1 MISRRRFLSTASA
14 SVAALSLA
22 EASANEPAHP
32 AAAAAGQASSAHAG
46 AASAGVSRFVD
57 LTIGTGGHG
66 HVFMGATVPFGMM
79 QVGPDTFTDG
89 WDHCSGYHATDE
101 SLQGFSHTHLSGTG
115 CGDLLD
121 VLLMPGVGR
130 VRLDPGS
137 LFTPERGNRS
147 RFSHKREKAV
157 PGYYSVYLRDPEV
170 QVELTTTER
179 AALHRYTFAADAV
192 EPHVLLD
199 FLHCSG
205 SEDKM
210 SQTIAAAEVD
220 AVGNDTITGSRT
232 VLSWARGRQIYFAAR
247 FSQPWSK
254 LTFYSDNK
262 PAEGTS
268 VKGHALKA
276 AVQYEKLAKPLYVKV
291 ALSGVSVEQA
301 VKNLNAEIPAWDFE
315 GIRARAA
322 KLWEAELSRIAIEAD
337 ERTKRIFYS
346 SLYHC
351 MVAPTI
357 FSDVDGQYRGMD
369 GKNHQLQKGDE
380 NFSTYSLWDTYRA
393 LHPLLTLVAPERAS
407 QLVNGL
413 IRMANESPSG
423 PPIWPLQAKETF
435 CMTGWHSISVVA
447 EAVAKEL
454 PGVRVKEFLGPIRK
468 AGFSG
473 NYRGHEYLRTK
484 GYIPCDKA
492 GESIGNGLDFVYN
505 DWAMA
510 TIFAAAGDNETAA
523 KLRERAGNYKNF
535 FNRENGYMHSRM
547 ADGSW
552 SQPFA
557 PNETGYSDKW
567 RDYTESNPY
576 QATFAVQHDPEGL
589 AQLMG
594 GREKLESR
602 LDDLFNADS
611 TLPADAPPDIAGLVG
626 QYAHGNEP
634 CHHIPFLYMYAG
646 VPWKTQERVQWLLR
660 KMYADEP
667 DGLAG
672 NEDCGQMSAWYVLS
686 AMGLYAVDPVSA
698 NYVITTPAVRHA
710 RLGLSG
716 GKTLEIAV
724 ASGEGD
730 YIQSVSW
737 NGKPLDGLWISH
749 KTLMAGG
756 KLSFVLGKQPN
767 KKLGSAAKSL
777 PPSMTPARG

>member
-22 EASANEPAHP
+22 EARANEAPAP
-32 AAAAAGQASSAHAG
+32 AAAAHSSTQSPSAAGT
-46 AASAGVSRFVD
+46 GVSRFVD

-115 CGDLLD
+115 CGDLMD
-121 VLLMPGVGR
+121 VLLMPGVGPL
-130 VRLDPGS
+130 RLDPSS
-137 LFTPERGNRS
+137 LFTAERGYRS
-147 RFSHKREKAV
+147 RFSHKHETAW
-157 PGYYSVYLRDPEV
+157 PGYYSVFLRDPEV
-170 QVELTTTER
+170 KVELTVTER

-192 EPHVLLD
+192 QPHVLLD

-205 SEDKM
+205 PEDKQRD
-210 SQTIAAAEVD
+210 SIAEAEVA
-220 AVGNDTITGSRT
+220 AVGNDTLTGSRT
-232 VLSWARGRQIYFAAR
+232 VLNWAHGRQIYFAAR
-247 FSQPWSK
+247 FSEPWSK
-254 LTFYSDNK
+254 LALFSDNQ
-262 PAEGTS
+262 PVEGAS
-268 VKGHALKA
+268 AKGKALKA
-276 AVQYEKLAKPLYVKV
+276 GVEYAHLAKPLYVKV
-291 ALSGVSVEQA
+291 AISGVSVEQA
-301 VKNLNAEIPAWDFE
+301 QKNLNAEIPAWDFE
-315 GIRARAA
+315 AIRIRAA
-322 KLWEAELSRIAIEAD
+322 KLWEAELSRIVIETD
-337 ERTKRIFYS
+337 ERTRRIFYT

-369 GKNHQLQKGDE
+369 GKNHTLDKGDE

-393 LHPLLTLVAPERAS
+393 LHPLMTLIAPARAT

-447 EAVAKEL
+447 EAVAKQL
-454 PGVRVKEFLGPIRK
+454 PGVRVKDFIDPIRK
-468 AGFSG
+468 VGFSG
-473 NYRGHEYLRTK
+473 NYRGHEYLRTM
-484 GYIPCDKA
+484 GYIPCDKSA
-492 GESIGNGLDFVYN
+492 ESIGNGLDFVFN

-523 KLRERAGNYKNF
+523 KLRQRAANYKNF
-535 FNRENGYMHSRM
+535 FNRENGYMHARM
-547 ADGSW
+547 ADGSF

-557 PNETGYSDKW
+557 PNETGYSKKW
-567 RDYTESNPY
+567 SDYTESNPY

-594 GREKLESR
+594 GREKLEAR
-602 LDDLFNADS
+602 LDDLFNADP

-634 CHHIPFLYMYAG
+634 CHHIAFLYTYAA
-646 VPWKTQERVQWLLR
+646 VPWKTQQRVQWLLK

-672 NEDCGQMSAWYVLS
+672 NEDCGQMSAWYVMAAL
-686 AMGLYAVDPVSA
+686 GLYAVDPVSA
-698 NYVITTPAVRHA
+698 NYVITSPAVRHA
-710 RLGLSG
+710 RIALAG
-716 GKTLEIAV
+716 GKTLEIAI

-737 NGKPLDGLWISH
+737 NGKPLHQLWISH
-749 KTLMAGG
+749 QDLIKGG

-767 KKLGSAAKSL
+767 KKLGVDAKSL
-777 PPSMTPARG
+777 PPSMTPARS

>member
-1 MISRRRFLSTASA
+1 MISRRHFLSTASA

-22 EASANEPAHP
+22 EARATESAHP
-32 AAAAAGQASSAHAG
+32 AAGHSTSEHASHAG
-46 AASAGVSRFVD
+46 TGVSQFVD
-57 LTIGTGGHG
+57 LMIGTGGHG

-79 QVGPDTFTDG
+79 QVGPDTFTEG

-121 VLLMPGVGR
+121 VLLMPRTGR

-137 LFTPERGNRS
+137 LFTAERGNRS
-147 RFSHKREKAV
+147 RFSHKHEKAV

-170 QVELTTTER
+170 QVELTATER
-179 AALHRYTFAADAV
+179 AAIHRYTFAADAV

-205 SEDKM
+205 AEEKM
-210 SQTIAAAEVD
+210 RHTIAEAEVD
-220 AVGNDTITGSRT
+220 AVGTDTLTGART
-232 VLSWARGRQIYFAAR
+232 VLSWAHGRQIYFAAR

-254 LTFYSDNK
+254 VDFYSDNK
-262 PAEGTS
+262 PVDGATA
-268 VKGHALKA
+268 KGHALKA
-276 AVQYEKLAKPLYVKV
+276 AVHFAQVAKPLYVKV
-291 ALSGVSVEQA
+291 AISGVSVEQA
-301 VKNLNAEIPAWDFE
+301 LKNLNAEIPAWDFE

-322 KLWEAELSRIAIEAD
+322 KLWEAELGRIVIEAD
-337 ERTKRIFYS
+337 ERTKRIFYT

-351 MVAPTI
+351 MLAPTV

-369 GKNHQLQKGDE
+369 GKNHQLAKGDE

-393 LHPLLTLVAPERAS
+393 WHPLMTLIAPDHAA
-407 QLVNGL
+407 QMINGL

-435 CMTGWHSISVVA
+435 CMTGWHSISAVA
-447 EAVAKEL
+447 EAVAKQL
-454 PGVRVKEFLGPIRK
+454 PGVRVKEFIDPIRK
-468 AGFSG
+468 VGFSG
-473 NYRGHEYLRTK
+473 NYRGHEYLRK
-484 GYIPCDKA
+484 MGYIPCDKE

-510 TIFAAAGDNETAA
+510 TIFAAAGENETAA
-523 KLRERAGNYKNF
+523 KLRERAANYKNF

-552 SQPFA
+552 SQPFV

-594 GREKLESR
+594 GRAQLEAR
-602 LDDLFNADS
+602 LDDLFNADP

-634 CHHIPFLYMYAG
+634 CHHIAFLYMYAAA
-646 VPWKTQERVQWLLR
+646 PWKTQQRVQWLLK

-672 NEDCGQMSAWYVLS
+672 NEDCGQMSAWYVMA

-698 NYVITTPAVRHA
+698 NYVITSPSVRHA
-710 RLGLSG
+710 RIALAG
-716 GKTLEIAV
+716 GKALEIAV
-724 ASGEGD
+724 ERGEGD

-737 NGKPLDGLWISH
+737 NGKPLDKLWISH
-749 KTLMAGG
+749 KELMAGG
-756 KLSFVLGKQPN
+756 KLGFVLSKQPN
-767 KKLGSAAKSL
+767 KKLGVEAAKL
-777 PPSMTPARG
+777 PPSMTPAQG

>member
-1 MISRRRFLSTASA
+1 MISRRRFLSSASA

-22 EASANEPAHP
+22 EASANEPTQP
-32 AAAAAGQASSAHAG
+32 AAAAGHKPSAHVAT
-46 AASAGVSRFVD
+46 AGVSRFVD

-89 WDHCSGYHATDE
+89 WDHCSGYHYSDE
-101 SLQGFSHTHLSGTG
+101 SLEGFSHTHLSGTG
-115 CGDLLD
+115 CGDMLD
-121 VLLMPGVGR
+121 VLLMPGVGP
-130 VRLDPGS
+130 VRLEPSS
-137 LFTPERGNRS
+137 LFTPERGYRS
-147 RFSHKREKAV
+147 RFSHKHETAV

-170 QVELTTTER
+170 QVELTATER
-179 AALHRYTFAADAV
+179 AALHRYSFAADAV

-205 SEDKM
+205 ADEK
-210 SQTIAAAEVD
+210 QRATVAEAEVD
-220 AVGNDTITGSRT
+220 AVGNDTLTGSRR
-232 VLSWARGRQIYFAAR
+232 VLSWAWGRDIYFAAR
-247 FSQPWSK
+247 FSEPWSK
-254 LTFYSDNK
+254 LTFYSDGK
-262 PAEGTS
+262 PAEGAT
-268 VKGHALKA
+268 VKGKALKA
-276 AVQYEKLAKPLYVKV
+276 AVQYAHLAKPLYVKV
-291 ALSGVSVEQA
+291 AISGVSVEQA
-301 VKNLNAEIPAWDFE
+301 LKNLNAEIPGWDFE
-315 GIRARAA
+315 GIRRRAA
-322 KLWEAELSRIAIEAD
+322 KLWEAELSRIAIDAD
-337 ERTKRIFYS
+337 ERTKRIFYT

-357 FSDVDGQYRGMD
+357 FSDVDGSYRGMD
-369 GKNHQLQKGDE
+369 AKNHALPKDDE

-393 LHPLLTLVAPERAS
+393 LHPLMTLIAPERAS

-447 EAVAKEL
+447 EAVAKQL
-454 PGVRVKEFLGPIRK
+454 PGVRFKEFLEPIRK
-468 AGFSG
+468 VGFSG
-473 NYRGHEYLRTK
+473 NYRGHDMYRAM
-484 GYIPCDKA
+484 GYIPCDKS

-510 TIFAAAGDNETAA
+510 TIFAAAGDKETAA
-523 KLRERAGNYKNF
+523 QLRKRAENYKNF
-535 FNRENGYMHSRM
+535 FNQENGFMHSRL
-547 ADGSW
+547 ANGSF

-567 RDYTESNPY
+567 RDYTESNPW

-589 AQLMG
+589 AQLLG
-594 GREKLESR
+594 GRDKLEAK
-602 LDDLFNADS
+602 LDGLFAADP
-611 TLPADAPPDIAGLVG
+611 TLPPDAPPDIAGLVG

-634 CHHIPFLYMYAG
+634 CHHIAFLYTYTAA
-646 VPWKTQERVQWLLR
+646 PWKTQQRVRWLLR

-672 NEDCGQMSAWYVLS
+672 NEDCGQMSAWYVMA

-698 NYVITTPAVRHA
+698 NYVITSPAVRHA
-710 RLGLSG
+710 RIALAG
-716 GKTLEIAV
+716 GKALEIAV
-724 ASGEGD
+724 ESGEGD
-730 YIQSVSW
+730 YIQAVSW
-737 NGKPLDGLWISH
+737 QGKALDRLWISH
-749 KTLMAGG
+749 KELMTGG
-756 KLSFVLGKQPN
+756 KLAFVLGRQPN
-767 KKLGSAAKSL
+767 KKLGVEVGKL